1 MLSGVACRAQRN
13 QVFVSV
19 FPRMAA
25 EFRVMHLKIRH
36 RATGLTPPAVP
47 TQYLLAQTFVQRGG
61 QPRGSGFG
69 ANHSQDAF
77 SRRFSRKACCCSP
90 GKNL

>member
-1 MLSGVACRAQRN
+1 
-13 QVFVSV
+13 
-19 FPRMAA
+19 MAA
-25 EFRVMHLKIRH
+25 ELSVVHLEIQH
-36 RATGLTPPAVP
+36 RATGLTAPPVA
-47 TQYLLAQTFVQRGG
+47 TQDLLAQAFVRQGVE
-61 QPRGSGFG
+61 PRGSGFG